1 MKDESS
7 KLKSAPNVFWFLT
20 AAARALTGN
29 RGHAPAKSTDSKR
42 VSTLNFSLSTQTP
55 AKGIAA
61 KRYSSEKQNRSNK
74 PGNVGRGVCL

>member
-7 KLKSAPNVFWFLT
+7 KLKARQTCFGFLT

-29 RGHAPAKSTDSKR
+29 RGHAPAKSTDSNR
-42 VSTLNFSLSTQTP
+42 VSTLNFSLSTKSA

-61 KRYSSEKQNRSNK
+61 KRYNSEK
-74 PGNVGRGVCL
+74 